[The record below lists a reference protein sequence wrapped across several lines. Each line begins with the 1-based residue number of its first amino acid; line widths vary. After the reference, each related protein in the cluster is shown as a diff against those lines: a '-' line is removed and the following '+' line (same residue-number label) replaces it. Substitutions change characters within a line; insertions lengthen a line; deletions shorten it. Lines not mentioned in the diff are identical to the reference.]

1 MLWILSCVLVGA
13 LTLSVSVF
21 HLQVSVFMRFDG
33 IGKDILLKQAFSSN
47 FLFSPVMM
55 AWPMYQI
62 NIILYARLHL
72 YTAAA
77 SIKAWKKS
85 NAKTWRCERCA
96 FATMRSIVGPSLLN
110 QMVAFFCSIYVTFV
124 SFSIYLL
131 YVCHTH
137 FHPTLALSLSLCWHR
152 IKIIIMEGGGR

>member
-1 MLWILSCVLVGA
+1 MLAASFWCLDSFL
-13 LTLSVSVF
+13 
-21 HLQVSVFMRFDG
+21 R
-33 IGKDILLKQAFSSN
+33 IGWRTYPASECFSFTSECLYEIRWYRQGYILLRQAFSSN

-110 QMVAFFCSIYVTFV
+110 QMVAFFSFCSIYVTFV

-137 FHPTLALSLSLCWHR
+137 FHPTLALSLCVLA
-152 IKIIIMEGGGR
+152 